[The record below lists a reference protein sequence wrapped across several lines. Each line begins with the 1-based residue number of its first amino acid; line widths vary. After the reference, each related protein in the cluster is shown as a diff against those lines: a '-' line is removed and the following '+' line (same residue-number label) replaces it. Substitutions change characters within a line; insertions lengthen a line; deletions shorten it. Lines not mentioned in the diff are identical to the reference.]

1 MYIHAGIVLG
11 VIVLVFALARAL
23 KLSTELAMLGAA
35 LAGLMVHG
43 LAVPSRELAG
53 TFAWFEVPRHIVDG
67 AFTYFDVVL
76 IFLTATLFMN
86 LLKDAGGVAYIV
98 RGIVRRFHRHRA
110 LALLFLTFV
119 MLIPGALTGSG
130 TVTVLVV
137 GALVGTVLTYMG
149 VSGVRVTAIVFL
161 CAAMS
166 AAAPP
171 INLWAMMAAAG
182 SNMPYVG
189 FFLPLGVL
197 SVLGALFSMFFLG
210 WRGTSVNLERIMAE
224 LPTPPV
230 GMRWWKVAVPFVVL
244 FGLIVAGRVWPWAMP
259 VLGLPLMFM
268 IAGAT
273 VLLTNIG
280 KLKVVKVASDTVEQ
294 LLPLIGVMV
303 VVGILVQVMALSG
316 ARGLISLGIVTMPLV
331 AIFATLFL
339 ILPFSEGLIQYAVA
353 PLIGVP
359 LILLFNM
366 KGFNP
371 IIALAGMATMWP
383 VGDMLPPTSVVGR
396 AAVMVLNYR
405 GPYYSGFVRACLVPA
420 AFILLLGSLFV
431 VFSSRLGFLVG
442 G

>member
-11 VIVLVFALARAL
+11 VIVLVFALARFL

-35 LAGLMVHG
+35 LAGLIVHG
-43 LAVPSRELAG
+43 LVVPSRELVGA
-53 TFAWFEVPRHIVDG
+53 FAWFEVPRHIVDG

-110 LALLFLTFV
+110 LALLFLTVV

-149 VSGVRVTAIVFL
+149 VSEVRVTAIVFM

-197 SVLGALFSMFFLG
+197 SVLGALFSMFYLG
-210 WRGTSVNLERIMAE
+210 WRGTPIDLEQIMTE
-224 LPTPPV
+224 LPKPPR
-230 GMRWWKVAVPFVVL
+230 GMRWWKVVVPFVVL
-244 FGLIVAGRVWPWAMP
+244 FGLIAAGRVWPWAMP

-268 IAGAT
+268 IAAAI
-273 VLLTNIG
+273 VVLTNLG
-280 KLKVVKVASDTVEQ
+280 QLKLIKVISDTVEQ
-294 LLPLIGVMV
+294 LLPLVGVMV

-316 ARGLISLGIVTMPLV
+316 ARGLISLSIVTMPLV
-331 AIFATLFL
+331 AIFATLFI
-339 ILPFSEGLIQYAVA
+339 ILPVSEGLIQYAVA

-371 IIALAGMATMWP
+371 IIALAGMAAMWP

-396 AAVMVLNYR
+396 ATVMILGFKGR
-405 GPYYSGFVRACLVPA
+405 YYSGFAKTCLVPA
-420 AFILLLGSLFV
+420 AFVLLLGSLFV